1 MLSLHLYGMYLQYNQ
16 FKTPMENIGLQDSL
30 LSRFDLLFIV
40 LDKVCWGIVSVMPV
54 QLTYWIIL
62 YLHVI
67 ATNNVLALFS
77 NVYSI
82 AELIILL
89 FQMDPESDRQIS
101 DHVLR
106 MHLFRSAGEQ
116 DGDGKQNQLVLKR
129 LVCYSFDFVFPKIKM
144 QYQFILLTKSFYI
157 S

>member
-1 MLSLHLYGMYLQYNQ
+1 
-16 FKTPMENIGLQDSL
+16 
-30 LSRFDLLFIV
+30 
-40 LDKVCWGIVSVMPV
+40 MPV

-116 DGDGKQNQLVLKR
+116 DGDGKQTNWFLTGW
-129 LVCYSFDFVFPKIKM
+129 FVFRLILPFPKLKCNINSFYW
-144 QYQFILLTKSFYI
+144 QSFYI
-157 S
+157 SQPFLSKEHKIILMVTGIALLWSS